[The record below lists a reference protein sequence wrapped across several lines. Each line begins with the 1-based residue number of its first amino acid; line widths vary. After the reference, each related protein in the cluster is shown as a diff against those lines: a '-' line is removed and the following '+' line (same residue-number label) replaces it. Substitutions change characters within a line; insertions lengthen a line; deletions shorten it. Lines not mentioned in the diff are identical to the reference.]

1 MNRPGRCNAAFARYT
16 GAMASKGEE
25 TAAMLE
31 GKGNPLP
38 IGWFALFTPDE
49 AMPKDRGLYV
59 KRRGLVVL
67 AGAVVTLIC
76 WGLGQSAD
84 FAEHVYA
91 RGFGQYVARGQ
102 ATVTGLLPT
111 SLAEVVIVFVAG
123 WAVFLWARASWHVI
137 RRKRRAL
144 NAVACGGLKVM
155 AFGSV
160 LVALFYVLWGINYSR
175 PGIIERQGWQAHD
188 QPPADRAAQV
198 AELEPICRDL
208 VEATNHQYFI
218 AMGSED
224 VGAPSY
230 PMLEMADLDADLER
244 AFAVVEKDLGLE
256 EGFGADRG
264 RAKPVAAS
272 FIMDY
277 LQIGGFYFPWTGEAN
292 YHRLQPAVSIPFV
305 IAHEKAHQRCVTS
318 EDEANFIGYAACVR
332 ASDPY
337 TRYSG
342 YLFAQRQ
349 LLNELIKLDA
359 ERGKALLKQRLP
371 GVQRDVNEVNAY
383 WARFE
388 QGAAGVIGDA
398 STAVNHAYLTA
409 NQVEG
414 GVMSYRLSAKLL
426 IVYARRQGG
435 IIYGETGP

>member
-1 MNRPGRCNAAFARYT
+1 M
-16 GAMASKGEE
+16 SKGDE
-25 TAAMLE
+25 TNAMLE

-59 KRRGLVVL
+59 KRRGLIIL
-67 AGAVVTLIC
+67 AGLVVTVIC

-84 FAEHVYA
+84 FAEHAYA

-102 ATVTGLLPT
+102 AAVTGVLPT
-111 SLAEVVIVFVAG
+111 SVAELVIVFVAG
-123 WAVFLWARASWHVI
+123 WALFRWGLASWYVI

-144 NAVACGGLKVM
+144 NAVACGGLKVL
-155 AFGSV
+155 AFV
-160 LVALFYVLWGINYSR
+160 AVAVALFYVVWGINYSR

-188 QPPADRAAQV
+188 RTPADRAAQA

-208 VEATNHQYFI
+208 VEATNQYYFA

-230 PMLEMADLDADLER
+230 PMIDFDAIDADLEL
-244 AFAVVEKDLGLE
+244 AYLAVEKDLGLE
-256 EGFGADRG
+256 PGFGAPRAP
-264 RAKPVAAS
+264 AKPVAAS
-272 FIMDY
+272 FLMDY

-292 YHRLQPAVSIPFV
+292 YHHTQPASSIPFV

-318 EDEANFIGYAACVR
+318 EDEANFIGFAACVR

-349 LLNELIKLDA
+349 LLHELIKLDA
-359 ERGKALLKQRLP
+359 EKGRALLKQRLP

-388 QGAAGVIGDA
+388 KGAAGVIGDA

-409 NQVEG
+409 NNVEG
-414 GVMSYRLSAKLL
+414 GVLSYRMSAKLL

-435 IIYGETGP
+435 IVRGGVEP